1 MGGKDREPGAT
12 RVGICGS
19 HASPGVLAW
28 EAGSYP
34 PPHTHSSGE
43 ESSGS
48 LSPQRRLGAEGEE
61 EVPISH
67 SREHKGLQKASLQS

>member
-34 PPHTHSSGE
+34 PPPHTQLWGGVLR
-43 ESSGS
+43 ESQPTTKTGGGG
-48 LSPQRRLGAEGEE
+48 RRGGTNLA
-61 EVPISH
+61 
-67 SREHKGLQKASLQS
+67 